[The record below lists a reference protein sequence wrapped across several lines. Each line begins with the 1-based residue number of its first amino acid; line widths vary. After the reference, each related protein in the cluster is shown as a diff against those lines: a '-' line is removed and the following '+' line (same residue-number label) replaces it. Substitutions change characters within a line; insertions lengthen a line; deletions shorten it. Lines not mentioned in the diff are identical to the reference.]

1 MVLSVNKDLKNCLVG
16 VLGGGISA
24 EREISLLS
32 AQQAKKALENKNI
45 KTVFIDITTSDKEKV
60 KKLISSYNIDI
71 AFIALHGEFGEDGQ
85 IQKILEEMAIP
96 YTGSG
101 PKASLYAMDKILSKE
116 FFIRYNVITPKYVVY
131 KKKDNLPEIK
141 KFPVVVKPHF
151 SGSSLGVSI
160 AADKVSLLKAIEN
173 AFSYQDKIIIEEY
186 IEGCE
191 FTVGILEDK
200 PLGVVQI
207 IPKTDYFDFK
217 TKYTDGLAEFIAPAK
232 IEDSLY
238 KKLQEVAICAHRALG
253 CRHFSRVDIRM
264 DKYNTAYVL
273 EVNSIPGLTS
283 HSLLPLSAS
292 CCNISF
298 DDLIFR
304 MLELAWYEK
313 KVNNKN

>member
-1 MVLSVNKDLKNCLVG
+1 MSKDLKECLVG
-16 VLGGGISA
+16 ILGGGVSS

-32 AQQAKKALENKNI
+32 AQQAQKALRNKNI
-45 KTVFIDITTSDKEKV
+45 KTNFIDITVSDKNEV

-85 IQKILEEMAIP
+85 IQKILEEMSIP

-101 PKASLYAMDKILSKE
+101 PVASLYAMDKILSKE
-116 FFIRYNVITPKYVVY
+116 FFIKYNVNTPKYMVY
-131 KKKDNLPEIK
+131 KKKDALPEIK
-141 KFPVVVKPHF
+141 KFPVVVKPYF
-151 SGSSLGVSI
+151 CGSSLGVSI
-160 AADKVSLLKAIEN
+160 ATDKVNLLKAIEN
-173 AFSYQDKIIIEEY
+173 AFLYQDKLIIEEY
-186 IEGCE
+186 VEGRE

-217 TKYTDGLAEFIAPAK
+217 TKYTDGLADFIAPAK
-232 IEDSLY
+232 IEKSLY
-238 KKLQEVAICAHRALG
+238 TKIQNIAICAHNALG
-253 CRHFSRVDIRM
+253 CRHFSRVDIRV
-264 DKYNTAYVL
+264 DKSNTVYVL

-313 KVNNKN
+313 KSNKKN